1 MKTSEYWDREK
12 QQILEDR
19 LYRGGVLR
27 FLHNHWLGRFLMRSL
42 LSRVWAS
49 RLIAWPKCLRG
60 SRKDIP
66 PFVEQFELDESEFVK
81 PVEAFTSFDDFIT
94 RALKPGA
101 RPSPEDPDAL
111 VSPADGQ
118 VTVQET
124 LSAATVFEVKG
135 KTFTLERLL
144 DDPKLAA
151 SFAGG
156 SLAVVYLAPYDY
168 HRFHYPLSGT
178 LESTWRIGNRLFCVN
193 ALSLECG
200 FRPFDLNVRDIA
212 IIRNPITSR
221 MLMVEIGAFFVGK
234 IMQTNGEPGEKERG
248 EEKGYF
254 GLGASTI
261 VLVFPN
267 GTVRFDE
274 DLLEMSRKGI
284 PSKVKQGEPIGRLV
298 GRSK

>member
-1 MKTSEYWDREK
+1 MKTSQYWDREK
-12 QQILEDR
+12 QRILEDR

-27 FLHNHWLGRFLMRSL
+27 FLHNHALGRFLMRSL
-42 LSRVWAS
+42 LSRTWAS
-49 RLIAWPKCLRG
+49 RLIAWPKQLRS

-66 PFVEQFELDESEFVK
+66 PFVEQFELDESEFAK
-81 PVEAFTSFDDFIT
+81 PVEDFTSFDDFII

-101 RPSPEDPDAL
+101 RPLCREPDAL

-118 VTVQET
+118 VAVQET
-124 LSAATVFEVKG
+124 LSAATAFEVKG
-135 KTFTLERLL
+135 KTFTLERLVG
-144 DDPKLAA
+144 DAKLAA

-178 LESTWRIGNRLFCVN
+178 LESIRRIGNRLFCVN
-193 ALSLECG
+193 ALSLGSG

-212 IIRNPITSR
+212 IIRNPVTSR
-221 MLMVEIGAFFVGK
+221 MLMVESGDFFVGR
-234 IMQTNGEPGEKERG
+234 IVQTNGEPGEKERG

-261 VLVFPN
+261 VLIFEE

-274 DLLEMSRKGI
+274 DLIEMSRKGI
-284 PSKVKQGEPIGRLV
+284 PSKLKQGEKIGRLV
-298 GRSK
+298 TRSA